1 MEDDYGSNVHA
12 GLEKSVRFRVSAL
25 ERFCYKGFPRNLSG
39 TKYFVRLREV
49 STLKDIRFRVVPLY
63 SNFILLGDF
72 NSCMENSPMKTFG
85 GNYKLRNL
93 RKSQHVLKIQRI
105 LLVLI

>member
-1 MEDDYGSNVHA
+1 MVQMFMRDLKKVST
-12 GLEKSVRFRVSAL
+12 LECPLWR
-25 ERFCYKGFPRNLSG
+25 GFVIRDSLRNLSG

-49 STLKDIRFRVVPLY
+49 STLKDVRFRVVPLY

-93 RKSQHVLKIQRI
+93 RKSQHVLKIQRM